1 MNATPL
7 EWQAL
12 WDAMDASPDAWIPTT
27 EKMYWD
33 MLEVLPPKKMMGR
46 NFLVGEA
53 LRHNSQGEAVYSC
66 FTKFGDTYKAKN
78 LTVAEFM
85 REHGH
90 IPAREL
96 R

>member
-1 MNATPL
+1 MNNPL

-12 WDAMDASPDAWIPTT
+12 WDAMDANPTDWIPTT

-33 MLEVLPPKKMMGR
+33 MLEVLPPRKMLGQ

-53 LRHNSQGEAVYSC
+53 LRSNGNGEAVYSC
-66 FTKFGDTYKAKN
+66 FTKYGDTYKAKN
-78 LTVAEFM
+78 MTLNEFM
-85 REHGH
+85 LEHGH
-90 IPAREL
+90 IPAKEL

>member
-1 MNATPL
+1 MSAALL

-12 WDAMDASPDAWIPTT
+12 WDAMDASPEAWIPTT

-33 MLEVLPPKKMMGR
+33 MLEVLPPRKMLGV

-53 LRHNSQGEAVYSC
+53 LRHNSAGDEVYSC

>member
-1 MNATPL
+1 MNQPL
-7 EWQAL
+7 EWQPL
-12 WDAMDASPDAWIPTT
+12 WDAMDANPSEWIPTT

-33 MLEVLPPKKMMGR
+33 MLEVLPPRKTFGQ

-53 LRHNSQGEAVYSC
+53 LRSNGNGEAVYSC

-78 LTVAEFM
+78 MTVSEFM
-85 REHGH
+85 AEHGH
-90 IPAREL
+90 IPAKEL

>member
-1 MNATPL
+1 MNAAPL
-7 EWQAL
+7 EWQDL
-12 WDAMDASPDAWIPTT
+12 WNAMDANPDAWIPTT

-33 MLEVLPPKKMMGR
+33 MLEVLPPKKMLGR

-53 LRHNSQGEAVYSC
+53 SRHNSQGEAVYSC
-66 FTKFGDTYKAKN
+66 FTQFGDTYKAKN
-78 LTVAEFM
+78 LTVVEFM

>member
-1 MNATPL
+1 MNQPL
-7 EWQAL
+7 EWQPL
-12 WDAMDASPDAWIPTT
+12 WDAMDANPNEWIPTT

-33 MLEVLPPKKMMGR
+33 MLGSFAPRKTIGQ

-53 LRHNSQGEAVYSC
+53 LRSNGNGEAVYSC

-78 LTVAEFM
+78 MTVNEFM
-85 REHGH
+85 AEHGY
-90 IPAREL
+90 IPAKEL